1 MSFWQTDVF
10 TQKLNAPQ
18 FDYGQYSSPR
28 NTVNKV
34 SSPIIQ
40 GKQPVIG
47 DTFELSMPK
56 SETKTVNKTPSKPKQ
71 TISTPSAKTKP
82 MMFMGKMT
90 NMTETIVKNDDGTM
104 MKIYNDGENG
114 TKIISFDKTGKPS
127 CISEEFVNGDKYQKI
142 TISYNPDGTLDSEAI
157 DKNLS
162 TNASSEYKTHTDKNG
177 LLLEESTIENK
188 DGVERASITLF
199 DDDGYPIKTSE
210 TITDDKTSTTI
221 TEEID
226 TETGNYTTQ
235 NSVYDIATSS
245 ETTKVEKT
253 DPNDNLIYESDTHFK
268 NGESVTEYKKYDK
281 LGNVIGEGVQTIDK
295 NGYTQNE
302 RVEYD
307 ASTGLYVEEK
317 GSYDVEGVGIK
328 TLVKTDK
335 QGNIVSEYSNNRSND
350 GYTKQTYTEYGEG
363 NQVVKESYMKTGK
376 GSIYSQEAKLD
387 EQGQVQTKTMMA
399 VDGKVYDNQ
408 ADFEE
413 ALKKK

>member
-1 MSFWQTDVF
+1 
-10 TQKLNAPQ
+10 
-18 FDYGQYSSPR
+18 
-28 NTVNKV
+28 
-34 SSPIIQ
+34 
-40 GKQPVIG
+40 
-47 DTFELSMPK
+47 
-56 SETKTVNKTPSKPKQ
+56 
-71 TISTPSAKTKP
+71 
-82 MMFMGKMT
+82 
-90 NMTETIVKNDDGTM
+90 
-104 MKIYNDGENG
+104 
-114 TKIISFDKTGKPS
+114 
-127 CISEEFVNGDKYQKI
+127 
-142 TISYNPDGTLDSEAI
+142 
-157 DKNLS
+157 
-162 TNASSEYKTHTDKNG
+162 
-177 LLLEESTIENK
+177 
-188 DGVERASITLF
+188 
-199 DDDGYPIKTSE
+199 
-210 TITDDKTSTTI
+210 
-221 TEEID
+221 
-226 TETGNYTTQ
+226 
-235 NSVYDIATSS
+235 
-245 ETTKVEKT
+245 
-253 DPNDNLIYESDTHFK
+253 
-268 NGESVTEYKKYDK
+268 KYDK